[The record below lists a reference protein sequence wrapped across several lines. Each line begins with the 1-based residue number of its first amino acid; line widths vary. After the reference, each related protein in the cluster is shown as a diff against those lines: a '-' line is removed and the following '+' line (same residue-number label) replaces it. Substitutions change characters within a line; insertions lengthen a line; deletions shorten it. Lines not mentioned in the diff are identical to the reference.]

1 MTTPKSAMSARVA
14 QRIRELP
21 PYLFARIDE
30 LKNEARR
37 KGADIIDLGIGDPD
51 LPTPGHIVAELQ
63 RAATDGRHHRYPSY
77 QGMLELRA
85 AAADYYQG
93 RWGAS
98 LDPDREVVA
107 LIGSKEGIAHFPLA
121 FVDPGDL
128 VLVPDPGYP
137 VYATATRFCGGRVH
151 EVPLRRENGF
161 LPDLAA
167 IPAELAREA
176 KILWVNY
183 PNNPTAAT
191 ATLDFYRELCDWA
204 RRYEVIIASD
214 NAYADVYF
222 DEAAPPPSILSVPG
236 AKDVAI
242 EFYSLSKTYNMTG
255 WRVAFACGNPDLV
268 AGLGKVKTNVDSGV
282 FEAVQRAA
290 IAALAGDQTCVGEMR
305 RVYRE
310 RRDVLAGGLTAAGFD
325 VIRPDATFYMLVAN
339 PPGYTSME
347 FAARLLSDAHIVAT
361 PATGFGAAGEG
372 YVRMTVCAPV
382 ERLAEAVDRVKN
394 LKL

>member
-1 MTTPKSAMSARVA
+1 MTTPMSARVA

-30 LKNEARR
+30 LKNEARK
-37 KGADIIDLGIGDPD
+37 KGADLIDLGIGDPD
-51 LPTPGHIVAELQ
+51 LPTPAHIVAELA
-63 RAATDGRHHRYPSY
+63 RAAAEPRHHRYPSY
-77 QGMLELRA
+77 QGMRELRA
-85 AAADYYQG
+85 AAADYYQA
-93 RWGAS
+93 RWGAA
-98 LDPDREVVA
+98 LDPDREVVV

-137 VYATATRFCGGRVH
+137 VYATGTRFCGGRVH

-167 IPAELAREA
+167 IPAAVAREA

-191 ATLDFYRELCDWA
+191 ATLGFFQELCDWA
-204 RRYEVIIASD
+204 RRHDVIIASD

-222 DEAAPPPSILSVPG
+222 DEGAPPPSILSVPG

-290 IAALAGDQTCVGEMR
+290 IAALAGDQSCVAEMR

-310 RRDVLAGGLTAAGFD
+310 RRDVLAGGLAAAGFD
-325 VIRPDATFYMLVAN
+325 VIRPEATFYMLVAN
-339 PPGYTSME
+339 PAGYTSME
-347 FAARLLSDAHIVAT
+347 FAARLLADAHIVAT

-372 YVRMTVCAPV
+372 YVRMTVCADV
-382 ERLAEAVDRVKN
+382 ARLAEAVDRVKR
-394 LKL
+394 LAL

>member
-1 MTTPKSAMSARVA
+1 MTRPISARLA

-30 LKNEARR
+30 LKNEARK
-37 KGADIIDLGIGDPD
+37 KGADLIDLGIGDPD
-51 LPTPGHIVAELQ
+51 LPTPGHIVAELA
-63 RAATDGRHHRYPSY
+63 RAGADPRHHRYPSY
-77 QGMLELRA
+77 QGMLELRT
-85 AAADYYQG
+85 AAADYYQR
-93 RWGAS
+93 RWGAA
-98 LDPDREVVA
+98 LDPEREVVA

-137 VYATATRFCGGRVH
+137 VYATGTRFCGGRVH

-161 LPDLAA
+161 LPDLDA
-167 IPAELAREA
+167 IPESIAREA

-191 ATLDFYRELCDWA
+191 ATLGFYQDLVAWA
-204 RRYEVIIASD
+204 VKYEVIIASD

-222 DEAAPPPSILSVPG
+222 DEAAPPPSVLSVPG

-255 WRVAFACGNPDLV
+255 WRVAFACGNADLV
-268 AGLGKVKTNVDSGV
+268 GGLGKVKTNVDSGV

-290 IAALAGDQTCVGEMR
+290 IAGLSGDQSCVSELR
-305 RVYRE
+305 TIYRE
-310 RRDVLAGGLTAAGFD
+310 RRDVLAGGLRAAGFD
-325 VIRPDATFYMLVAN
+325 VIVPDATFYMLVAN
-339 PPGYTSME
+339 PPGHSSME
-347 FAARLLSDAHIVAT
+347 FAARLLAEAHIVAT
-361 PATGFGAAGEG
+361 PATGFGACGEG
-372 YVRMTVCAPV
+372 FVRMTVCAPAD
-382 ERLAEAVDRVKN
+382 RLAEAVERVK
-394 LKL
+394 KLAL